1 MSLFGIK
8 PLTESTTLDTTAY
21 SYVGETAELN
31 QILFEA
37 AKDINQI
44 HNGLYA
50 ADIMMESQV
59 LFEGASAEVLLEGV
73 VKDFFD
79 KIIEAFRKLWGKIKA
94 WFQKVYKSIEVFFL
108 PGKDF
113 VKKYG
118 NELHSKDSHGYTYK
132 GHKWNKKAVDK
143 LYQFKNA
150 EKLEVPSFSGVKDL
164 LDASG
169 LKTNSEG
176 KVTSTEVKDAQKAI
190 LKDAANGK
198 SIENVSELKELLL
211 ETAMGDKDK
220 EEIEN
225 FSVYSISEMIS
236 FVKDHN
242 KLVTALKK
250 AEKSNQKSIDNVIKG
265 MNNLKKGLSDADKAA
280 YSSTISNCASVQ
292 RFVLTV
298 INAGVECAIS
308 VAKKQNTEFVGALK
322 GLMRYKGTKEGF
334 SYMNE
339 SGKGS
344 SLLES
349 AMSLI

>member
-31 QILFEA
+31 EILFEA
-37 AKDINQI
+37 AKDINHI
-44 HNGLYA
+44 HNGLYV

-59 LFEGASAEVLLEGV
+59 LYEGASAEVLLEGV

-94 WFQKVYKSIEVFFL
+94 WFQKVYKAIEVFFL

-118 NELHSKDSHGYTYK
+118 SELHSKDSKGYTYK
-132 GHKWNKKAVDK
+132 GHKWNKNAVSGLYEMKHTDK
-143 LYQFKNA
+143 LD
-150 EKLEVPSFSGVKDL
+150 VPSYSDIKALISAADVKPN
-164 LDASG
+164 A
-169 LKTNSEG
+169 EG
-176 KVTSTEVKDAQKAI
+176 KVTSTEVKEAQKEI
-190 LKDAANGK
+190 LKTAAAGRK
-198 SIENVSELKELLL
+198 VENISELKQKVL
-211 ETAMGDKDK
+211 ENAMGDKDK
-220 EEIEN
+220 EEIKN
-225 FSVYSISEMIS
+225 FSVYSISEMIA
-236 FVKDHN
+236 FVKDHS

-250 AEKSNQKSIDNVIKG
+250 AEKANQKSIDNVIKG
-265 MNNLKKGLSDADKAA
+265 MENLKKRLSDADKAA

-292 RFVLTV
+292 RFILTV
-298 INAGVECAIS
+298 MNAGVECAIT

-322 GLMRYKGTKEGF
+322 GLMYYKGTKEGF

-339 SGKGS
+339 SGEGS

>member
-31 QILFEA
+31 EILFEA
-37 AKDINQI
+37 AKDINHI
-44 HNGLYA
+44 HNGLYV

-59 LFEGASAEVLLEGV
+59 LYEGASAEVLLEGV

-79 KIIEAFRKLWGKIKA
+79 KIIEAFRKLWNKLKA
-94 WFQKVYKSIEVFFL
+94 WFQKVYKAIEVFFL

-118 NELHSKDSHGYTYK
+118 SELHTKNSKGYTYK
-132 GHKWNKKAVDK
+132 GYKWNKSEVAK
-143 LYQFKNA
+143 LYQQTDATKG
-150 EKLEVPSFSGVKDL
+150 EVPTFGSVADLVK
-164 LDASG
+164 AVHAV
-169 LKTNSEG
+169 TNSDG
-176 KVTSTEVKDAQKAI
+176 KVTSTEVKKSQEKYIKA
-190 LKDAANGK
+190 KNSKAD
-198 SIENVSELKELLL
+198 NVSELKKLIL
-211 ETAMGDKDK
+211 ESVMGDSK

-225 FSVYSISEMIS
+225 FSVYSITEMIS
-236 FVKDHN
+236 FVKDN
-242 KLVTALKK
+242 GKLINGLKK
-250 AEKSNQKSIDNVIKG
+250 AEKANKSTVDNMIKG
-265 MNNLKKGLSDADKAA
+265 MENLKKKLTDEEKAKH
-280 YSSTISNCASVQ
+280 SSTISNCASIA
-292 RFVLTV
+292 RFSVTV
-298 INAGVECAIS
+298 INAYVECAIT
-308 VAKKQNTEFVGALK
+308 VAKKQNSEFVGALK
-322 GLMRYKGTKEGF
+322 GLMYYKGTKEGF